1 MKNTINQFLVNIGLI
16 IFGFLSMFS
25 GILMKVGFHGG
36 PHGDGINPV
45 VLGLNHHDWSLFH
58 KVSIIVLSLLMIYH
72 IYKHWKWYKNVLAK
86 KLFRKN
92 IQVLIFSVLFI
103 LVTITGL
110 TSWSIDLLEGNRAL
124 RRTIIE
130 FHDRSSMILSVF
142 LILHIITR
150 IKWYFKTYK
159 QLRKNNSRCSEN

>member
-16 IFGFLSMFS
+16 IFGILSMFS

-58 KVSIIVLSLLMIYH
+58 KVSSIVLSLLMIYH

-110 TSWSIDLLEGNRAL
+110 TSWGIHLFEGDRAL

-130 FHDRSSMILSVF
+130 FHDRSSMILSIF
-142 LILHIITR
+142 LILHIVTR

-159 QLRKNNSRCSEN
+159 QLRKNNARCSEN

>member
-16 IFGFLSMFS
+16 IFGILSMFS

-72 IYKHWKWYKNVLAK
+72 IYKHWKWYKK
-86 KLFRKN
+86 CPCQK
-92 IQVLIFSVLFI
+92 
-103 LVTITGL
+103 
-110 TSWSIDLLEGNRAL
+110 AL
-124 RRTIIE
+124 
-130 FHDRSSMILSVF
+130 
-142 LILHIITR
+142 
-150 IKWYFKTYK
+150 
-159 QLRKNNSRCSEN
+159 